1 MSAGERE
8 KARQLLRDLE
18 TAGII
23 RKSKSKYCSS
33 TFLKTKKSGSVPR
46 LLVDYKKVND
56 RIAAD
61 QNAVA
66 RIDTIMEALQR
77 AKWYSVIDLAA
88 GYYQFPLTQNCQH
101 ITAFRL
107 DSLPLME
114 YTVLP
119 QGLKISASAMTRAVY
134 DIFENELFKIMTAYL
149 DDICV
154 YGQSFDEELQNLE
167 RVLKKLEAHNFR
179 LNTEKAFFFQRKIKL
194 LGMEIENG
202 KIMSSDENISA
213 IANIRTPKTVKQV
226 RGLISSFSFFRKF
239 MPNFTQIAAPILKLL
254 QGKNDGKEKI
264 TWLKEHEDAL
274 NELKSRIISKPILQ
288 IFDPD
293 RETFLQT
300 DARSH
305 AIGAVLS
312 QRDPADGQIKPVSY
326 FSEKLSPRKKT
337 LSSYDLELI
346 ALERSLKFY
355 RKYLFLKKFKVFTD
369 HKNLVYGR
377 ITEAATLNTSRL
389 ARITDVLNTFNFE
402 IEHVKGTNNA
412 VADMLS
418 RQINHDKI
426 NAIKKIEE
434 DRKNNKFIQN

>member
-1 MSAGERE
+1 
-8 KARQLLRDLE
+8 
-18 TAGII
+18 
-23 RKSKSKYCSS
+23 
-33 TFLKTKKSGSVPR
+33 
-46 LLVDYKKVND
+46 
-56 RIAAD
+56 
-61 QNAVA
+61 
-66 RIDTIMEALQR
+66 
-77 AKWYSVIDLAA
+77 
-88 GYYQFPLTQNCQH
+88 
-101 ITAFRL
+101 
-107 DSLPLME
+107 
-114 YTVLP
+114 
-119 QGLKISASAMTRAVY
+119 
-134 DIFENELFKIMTAYL
+134 
-149 DDICV
+149 
-154 YGQSFDEELQNLE
+154 
-167 RVLKKLEAHNFR
+167 
-179 LNTEKAFFFQRKIKL
+179 
-194 LGMEIENG
+194 
-202 KIMSSDENISA
+202 
-213 IANIRTPKTVKQV
+213 
-226 RGLISSFSFFRKF
+226 

-274 NELKSRIISKPILQ
+274 NELKSRITSKPILQ

-300 DARSH
+300 DASSH

-389 ARITDVLNTFNFE
+389 ARITDVLNTFDFE

-434 DRKNNKFIQN
+434 DRKNNKFIQNQEQDTEIGALKNILLNKRLDEKIYPRKEIIRLVRNSRRYCLDENEVVCYKKYNRRNLLKLPVIPASLRNEIIHDVHNSAAKGCHSGIARTYAKLATFITGQTCI